1 MASVAS
7 WSMAARE
14 SPQQP
19 WNSPFVYTCPRLR
32 AFQGGNMKKTYTTPT
47 VLSNGSVVGETLAS
61 GPAISTETPV
71 SKPLAVGTVG
81 FYL

>member
-1 MASVAS
+1 
-7 WSMAARE
+7 
-14 SPQQP
+14 
-19 WNSPFVYTCPRLR
+19 
-32 AFQGGNMKKTYTTPT
+32 MKKTYTTPT